1 MDIKD
6 AEAMTEA
13 SGLTD
18 EQGSMRQTSS
28 PRSGSRDYRG
38 VASPQ
43 LNSPSPESARRWAD
57 QLREMAVKAPLRS
70 LLVAFLAGAWIA
82 RRR

>member
-1 MDIKD
+1 MDMKE
-6 AEAMTEA
+6 AAAMTEA

-18 EQGSMRQTSS
+18 DQAGLGRTSRLRPGS
-28 PRSGSRDYRG
+28 GERG
-38 VASPQ
+38 ESLAPQARTPASH
-43 LNSPSPESARRWAD
+43 SAKRWAD
-57 QLREMAVKAPLRS
+57 QLREVTVKAPLRS

>member
-1 MDIKD
+1 MDMKD
-6 AEAMTEA
+6 AAAMTEA

-18 EQGSMRQTSS
+18 DQGSMQQTSS
-28 PRSGSRDYRG
+28 PRSGPEEQRG
-38 VASPQ
+38 AFSPQ
-43 LNSPSPESARRWAD
+43 LRSPSSDIAKRWAD
-57 QLREMAVKAPLRS
+57 QLREVTVKAPLRS

>member
-1 MDIKD
+1 MKQ

-18 EQGSMRQTSS
+18 EQGSKAQTSS
-28 PRSGSRDYRG
+28 RRSGSG
-38 VASPQ
+38 VHGGAFSGQP
-43 LNSPSPESARRWAD
+43 NSPSLDDAGRWAD
-57 QLREMAVKAPLRS
+57 QLREVATKAPLRS

>member
-1 MDIKD
+1 MDMKE
-6 AEAMTEA
+6 AAAMTES

-18 EQGSMRQTSS
+18 DQGGIEQASS
-28 PRSGSRDYRG
+28 PRPVPGEQRG
-38 VASPQ
+38 AASPQ
-43 LNSPSPESARRWAD
+43 PHAPRSDSAKRWAD
-57 QLREMAVKAPLRS
+57 QLREVTVKAPLRS

>member
-1 MDIKD
+1 MDIKET
-6 AEAMTEA
+6 AAMTEA

-18 EQGSMRQTSS
+18 DQGGMAQSS
-28 PRSGSRDYRG
+28 HPGSRSGASRAAFG
-38 VASPQ
+38 PPP
-43 LNSPSPESARRWAD
+43 NSPSLDAAGRWVD
-57 QLREMAVKAPLRS
+57 QLREVATKAPLRS